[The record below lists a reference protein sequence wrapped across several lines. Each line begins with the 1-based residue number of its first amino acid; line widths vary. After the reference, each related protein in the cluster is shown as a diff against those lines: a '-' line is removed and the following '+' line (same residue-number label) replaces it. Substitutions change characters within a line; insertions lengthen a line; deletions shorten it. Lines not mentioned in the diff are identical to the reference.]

1 MLEAAGLC
9 CIAVMARRR
18 AIAAR
23 AGRLFFTTVS
33 MAKGGGRSY
42 ITRI

>member
-1 MLEAAGLC
+1 MLEVAGLC
-9 CIAVMARRR
+9 RIVVMAHGR

-23 AGRLFFTTVS
+23 TSRLFFTTVS

>member
-1 MLEAAGLC
+1 MLQAAGLC
-9 CIAVMARRR
+9 RIVAMARRR

-23 AGRLFFTTVS
+23 TSRLFFTTVS